1 MSSRCRAARSLAGRG
16 STIGGPPCS
25 EAILALS
32 YPYPLVIFDLD
43 GTLVDSAADIAEA
56 LNRTL
61 EDWQLSRVPE
71 ATVLTWIGDGVRRL
85 VEQAFTAARSDIDL
99 DRVMPGFM
107 RHYEACLLRSPRL
120 YNGVVPALEAL
131 RARNV
136 TLAICTN
143 KPSAMVAPL
152 LAHLGVQDFFA
163 RVLGGDSLPERK
175 PSGVPLRHIAAAF
188 GVAPTAALMVGDSIT
203 DYRAAVDAGMP
214 VALVRYGYP
223 RGLDL
228 ATVDAV
234 AVVDDLR
241 ALPGL

>member
-1 MSSRCRAARSLAGRG
+1 MGCRYNHSSHDVK
-16 STIGGPPCS
+16 
-25 EAILALS
+25 AIFPLS

-61 EDWQLSRVPE
+61 EDWQLPRVPE

-120 YNGVVPALEAL
+120 YDGVVPALEAL

-152 LAHLGVQDFFA
+152 LAHLGVQEFFA

-228 ATVDAV
+228 DTVDAV

>member
-1 MSSRCRAARSLAGRG
+1 MSYS
-16 STIGGPPCS
+16 
-25 EAILALS
+25 
-32 YPYPLVIFDLD
+32 YPLVIFDLD

-61 EDWQLSRVPE
+61 QDWQLPRVPE
-71 ATVLTWIGDGVRRL
+71 STVLTWIGDGVRRL
-85 VEQAFTAARSDIDL
+85 VEQAFTAAHSDIDL

-107 RHYEACLLRSPRL
+107 RHYAECLLRSPRL
-120 YNGVVPALEAL
+120 YEGVAPALEAL
-131 RARNV
+131 RARQV
-136 TLAICTN
+136 PLAICTN

-152 LAHLGVQDFFA
+152 LAHLGIEHHFA
-163 RVLGGDSLPERK
+163 MVLGGDSLPERK
-175 PSGVPLRHIAAAF
+175 PSGAPLRHIADAF
-188 GVAPTAALMVGDSIT
+188 NVAPGAALMVGDSIT

-228 ATVDAV
+228 ETVDAV

>member
-1 MSSRCRAARSLAGRG
+1 MSC
-16 STIGGPPCS
+16 
-25 EAILALS
+25 
-32 YPYPLVIFDLD
+32 PYPLVVFDLD

-61 EDWQLSRVPE
+61 EDWQLPRVPE

-85 VEQAFTAARSDIDL
+85 VEQAFTAAGSDADL
-99 DRVMPGFM
+99 DAVMPGFM
-107 RHYEACLLRSPRL
+107 RHYKACLLRSPRL
-120 YNGVVPALEAL
+120 FEGVEAALQAL
-131 RARNV
+131 RERNV

-143 KPSAMVAPL
+143 KPSALVAPL
-152 LAHLGVQDFFA
+152 LRHFGLQDLFA
-163 RVLGGDSLPERK
+163 LVLGGDSLAERK
-175 PSGVPLRHIAAAF
+175 PSGVPLRHIAAHF
-188 GVAPTAALMVGDSIT
+188 GLAPQAALMVGDSIT

-228 ATVDAV
+228 ETVEAV

-241 ALPGL
+241 DLPGVSARG

>member
-1 MSSRCRAARSLAGRG
+1 
-16 STIGGPPCS
+16 
-25 EAILALS
+25 
-32 YPYPLVIFDLD
+32 VVFDLD

-61 EDWQLSRVPE
+61 QDWQLPRVPE

-85 VEQAFTAARSDIDL
+85 VEQAFDAAGSGIDL
-99 DRVMPGFM
+99 DTVMPGFM

-120 YNGVVPALEAL
+120 FDGVEPALQTL
-131 RARNV
+131 RDEGV

-143 KPSAMVAPL
+143 KPSALVAPL
-152 LAHLGVQDFFA
+152 LQHFGLQDQFA
-163 RVLGGDSLPERK
+163 LVLGGDSLAERK
-175 PSGVPLRHIAAAF
+175 PSGVPLRHIATQL
-188 GVAPTAALMVGDSIT
+188 GVAPKAALMVGDSIT

-228 ATVDAV
+228 DNVAAV
-234 AVVDDLR
+234 AVMDDLR
-241 ALPGL
+241 ELLVL

>member
-1 MSSRCRAARSLAGRG
+1 MGCRYNHS
-16 STIGGPPCS
+16 PHDVK
-25 EAILALS
+25 AIFPLS

-61 EDWQLSRVPE
+61 EDWQLPRVPE

-120 YNGVVPALEAL
+120 YDGVVPALEAL

-152 LAHLGVQDFFA
+152 LAHLGVQGFFA
-163 RVLGGDSLPERK
+163 MVLGGDSLPERK

-228 ATVDAV
+228 NTVDAV

>member
-1 MSSRCRAARSLAGRG
+1 M
-16 STIGGPPCS
+16 
-25 EAILALS
+25 S

-61 EDWQLSRVPE
+61 QDWQLPRVPE
-71 ATVLTWIGDGVRRL
+71 STVLTWIGDGVRRL
-85 VEQAFTAARSDIDL
+85 VEQAFTAAHSDIDL

-107 RHYEACLLRSPRL
+107 RHYAECLLRSPRL
-120 YNGVVPALEAL
+120 YDGVAPALEAL
-131 RARNV
+131 RARQV
-136 TLAICTN
+136 PLAICTN

-152 LAHLGVQDFFA
+152 LAHLGIEHYFA
-163 RVLGGDSLPERK
+163 MVLGGDSVPERK
-175 PSGVPLRHIAAAF
+175 PSGAPLRHIADAF
-188 GVAPTAALMVGDSIT
+188 NVAPGAALMVGDSIT

-228 ATVDAV
+228 ETVDAV

>member
-1 MSSRCRAARSLAGRG
+1 
-16 STIGGPPCS
+16 
-25 EAILALS
+25 
-32 YPYPLVIFDLD
+32 LVVFDLD

-61 EDWQLSRVPE
+61 EDWQLPRVPE

-85 VEQAFTAARSDIDL
+85 VEQAFTAAGSDADL
-99 DRVMPGFM
+99 DAVMPGFM
-107 RHYEACLLRSPRL
+107 RHYKACLLRSPRL
-120 YNGVVPALEAL
+120 FEGVEAALQAL
-131 RARNV
+131 RERNV

-143 KPSAMVAPL
+143 KPSALVAPL
-152 LAHLGVQDFFA
+152 LRHFGLQDLFA
-163 RVLGGDSLPERK
+163 LVLGGDSLAERK
-175 PSGVPLRHIAAAF
+175 PSGVPLRHIAAHF
-188 GVAPTAALMVGDSIT
+188 GLAPQAALMVGDSIT

-228 ATVDAV
+228 ETVEAV

-241 ALPGL
+241 DLPGVSARG

>member
-1 MSSRCRAARSLAGRG
+1 M
-16 STIGGPPCS
+16 
-25 EAILALS
+25 S

-43 GTLVDSAADIAEA
+43 GTLVDSAGDIAEA

-61 EDWQLSRVPE
+61 DDWQLPRVPE

-120 YNGVVPALEAL
+120 YDGVVPALQAL
-131 RARNV
+131 RERNV
-136 TLAICTN
+136 ALAICTN
-143 KPSAMVAPL
+143 KPSALVAPL
-152 LAHLGVQDFFA
+152 LVHLGVQDFFA
-163 RVLGGDSLPERK
+163 QVLGGDSLPERK
-175 PSGVPLRHIAAAF
+175 PSGAPLRHIADHF
-188 GVAPTAALMVGDSIT
+188 GVAVASALMVGDSIT
-203 DYRAAVDAGMP
+203 DYAAAVDAGMP

-228 ATVDAV
+228 DTVVAV

-241 ALPGL
+241 QLPGL

>member
-1 MSSRCRAARSLAGRG
+1 MSYA
-16 STIGGPPCS
+16 
-25 EAILALS
+25 
-32 YPYPLVIFDLD
+32 YPLVIFDLD

-61 EDWQLSRVPE
+61 EDWQLPRVPE

-85 VEQAFTAARSDIDL
+85 VEQAFTAANSDIAL
-99 DRVMPGFM
+99 DQVMPGFM
-107 RHYEACLLRSPRL
+107 RHYQECLLRSPRL
-120 YNGVVPALEAL
+120 FEGVLPALQAL
-131 RARNV
+131 RERRV
-136 TLAICTN
+136 PMAICTN

-152 LAHLGVQDFFA
+152 LAHLGVEDFFA
-163 RVLGGDSLPERK
+163 MVLGGDSLPERK

-188 GVAPTAALMVGDSIT
+188 NVAPGEALMVGDSIT

-228 ATVDAV
+228 DTVDAV
-234 AVVDDLR
+234 AVIDDLQ

>member
-1 MSSRCRAARSLAGRG
+1 MGCRYNHS
-16 STIGGPPCS
+16 PHDVK
-25 EAILALS
+25 AIFPLS

-61 EDWQLSRVPE
+61 EDWQLPRVPE

-120 YNGVVPALEAL
+120 YDGVVPALEAL

-152 LAHLGVQDFFA
+152 LAHLGVQEFFA

>member
-1 MSSRCRAARSLAGRG
+1 MGCRYNHS
-16 STIGGPPCS
+16 PHDVK
-25 EAILALS
+25 AIFPLS

-61 EDWQLSRVPE
+61 EDWQLPRVPE

-120 YNGVVPALEAL
+120 YDGVVPALEAL

-163 RVLGGDSLPERK
+163 MILGGDSLPERK

-228 ATVDAV
+228 DTVDAV

>member
-1 MSSRCRAARSLAGRG
+1 MGCRYNHS
-16 STIGGPPCS
+16 PHDVK
-25 EAILALS
+25 AIFPLS

-61 EDWQLSRVPE
+61 EDWQLPRVPE

-120 YNGVVPALEAL
+120 YDGVVPALEAL

-152 LAHLGVQDFFA
+152 LAHLGVQEFFA

-228 ATVDAV
+228 DTVDAV

>member
-1 MSSRCRAARSLAGRG
+1 MGCRYNHS
-16 STIGGPPCS
+16 PHDVK
-25 EAILALS
+25 AIFPLS

-61 EDWQLSRVPE
+61 EDWQLPRVPE

-120 YNGVVPALEAL
+120 YDGVVPALEAL

-152 LAHLGVQDFFA
+152 LAHLGVQGFFA

>member
-1 MSSRCRAARSLAGRG
+1 MSC
-16 STIGGPPCS
+16 
-25 EAILALS
+25 
-32 YPYPLVIFDLD
+32 PYPLVVFDLD

-61 EDWQLSRVPE
+61 EDWQLPRVPE
-71 ATVLTWIGDGVRRL
+71 TTVLTWIGDGVRRL
-85 VEQAFTAARSDIDL
+85 VEQAFTAAGSDADL
-99 DRVMPGFM
+99 DAVMPGFM

-120 YNGVVPALEAL
+120 FEGVEAALQAL
-131 RARNV
+131 RERNV

-143 KPSAMVAPL
+143 KPSALVAPL
-152 LAHLGVQDFFA
+152 LRHFGLQDLFA
-163 RVLGGDSLPERK
+163 LVLGGDSLAERK
-175 PSGVPLRHIAAAF
+175 PSGVPLRHIAAHF
-188 GVAPTAALMVGDSIT
+188 GLAPQAALMVGDSIT

-228 ATVDAV
+228 ETVEAV

-241 ALPGL
+241 DLPGVSARG

>member
-1 MSSRCRAARSLAGRG
+1 M
-16 STIGGPPCS
+16 
-25 EAILALS
+25 S

-43 GTLVDSAADIAEA
+43 GTLVDSAPDIAEA

-61 EDWQLSRVPE
+61 EDWQLPRVPE

-85 VEQAFTAARSDIDL
+85 VEQAFTAAGSDIDL
-99 DRVMPGFM
+99 ARVMPGFM

-120 YNGVVPALEAL
+120 YDGVVPALEAL

-136 TLAICTN
+136 ALAICTN

-152 LAHLGVQDFFA
+152 LAHLGVQDYFKML
-163 RVLGGDSLPERK
+163 LGGDSLPERK
-175 PSGVPLRHIAAAF
+175 PSGVPLRHLAAAF
-188 GVAPTAALMVGDSIT
+188 DVAPTDALMVGDSIT

-228 ATVDAV
+228 ETVDAV

>member
-1 MSSRCRAARSLAGRG
+1 MSC
-16 STIGGPPCS
+16 
-25 EAILALS
+25 
-32 YPYPLVIFDLD
+32 PYPLVVFDLD

-61 EDWQLSRVPE
+61 EDWQLPRVPE

-85 VEQAFTAARSDIDL
+85 VEQAFTAAGSDADL
-99 DRVMPGFM
+99 DAVMPGFM

-120 YNGVVPALEAL
+120 FEGVEAALQAL
-131 RARNV
+131 RERNV

-143 KPSAMVAPL
+143 KPSALVAPL
-152 LAHLGVQDFFA
+152 LRHFGLQDLFA
-163 RVLGGDSLPERK
+163 LVLGGDSLAERK
-175 PSGVPLRHIAAAF
+175 PSGVPLRHIAAHF
-188 GVAPTAALMVGDSIT
+188 GLAPQAALMVGDSIT
-203 DYRAAVDAGMP
+203 DYRAAVEAGMP

-228 ATVDAV
+228 ETVEAV

-241 ALPGL
+241 DLPGVSARG

>member
-1 MSSRCRAARSLAGRG
+1 M
-16 STIGGPPCS
+16 
-25 EAILALS
+25 S

-61 EDWQLSRVPE
+61 EDWQLPRVPE

-99 DRVMPGFM
+99 DKVMPGFM
-107 RHYEACLLRSPRL
+107 GHYQACLLRSPRL
-120 YNGVVPALEAL
+120 FDGVVPALQAL
-131 RARNV
+131 RAQDV
-136 TLAICTN
+136 ALAICTN
-143 KPSAMVAPL
+143 KPVAMVGPL
-152 LAHLGVQDFFA
+152 LAHLGVQDYFSK
-163 RVLGGDSLPERK
+163 VLGGDSLPQRK
-175 PSGVPLRHIAAAF
+175 PSGEPLRHIAAAF
-188 GVAPTAALMVGDSIT
+188 DVAPGKALMVGDSIT

-228 ATVDAV
+228 ETVEAV
-234 AVVDDLR
+234 AVLDDLR

>member
-1 MSSRCRAARSLAGRG
+1 ML
-16 STIGGPPCS
+16 
-25 EAILALS
+25 

-43 GTLVDSAADIAEA
+43 GTLVDSAPDIAEA

-61 EDWQLSRVPE
+61 EDWQLPRVPE

-85 VEQAFTAARSDIDL
+85 VEQAFTAAGSDIDL
-99 DRVMPGFM
+99 ARVMPGFM

-120 YNGVVPALEAL
+120 YDGVVPALEAL

-136 TLAICTN
+136 ALAICTN

-152 LAHLGVQDFFA
+152 LAHLGVQDYFKML
-163 RVLGGDSLPERK
+163 LGGDSLPERK

-188 GVAPTAALMVGDSIT
+188 DVAPTDALMVGDSIT

-228 ATVDAV
+228 ETVDAV

>member
-1 MSSRCRAARSLAGRG
+1 
-16 STIGGPPCS
+16 
-25 EAILALS
+25 LS

-43 GTLVDSAADIAEA
+43 GTLVDSAPDIAEA

-61 EDWQLSRVPE
+61 EDWQLPRVPE

-85 VEQAFTAARSDIDL
+85 VEQAFNAAGSDIDL
-99 DRVMPGFM
+99 ARVMPGFM

-120 YNGVVPALEAL
+120 YDGVVPALEAL

-136 TLAICTN
+136 ALAICTN
-143 KPSAMVAPL
+143 KPAAMVAPL
-152 LAHLGVQDFFA
+152 LAHLGVQDYFKT
-163 RVLGGDSLPERK
+163 VLGGDSLPERK
-175 PSGVPLRHIAAAF
+175 PSGVPLRHIADAF
-188 GVAPTAALMVGDSIT
+188 NVAPGAALMVGDSIT

-228 ATVDAV
+228 ETVDAV
-234 AVVDDLR
+234 TVVDDLR

>member
-1 MSSRCRAARSLAGRG
+1 MGCRYNHS
-16 STIGGPPCS
+16 PHDVK
-25 EAILALS
+25 AIFPLS

-61 EDWQLSRVPE
+61 EDWQLPRVPE

-107 RHYEACLLRSPRL
+107 RHYEACLLRSPQL
-120 YNGVVPALEAL
+120 YDGVVPALEAL

-143 KPSAMVAPL
+143 KPLAMVAPL

-163 RVLGGDSLPERK
+163 MILGGDSLPERK

-228 ATVDAV
+228 NTVDAV